1 MCYIRVLKFEVYI
14 VIIINACGKGQG
26 KGYAD
31 SAVIYDRNTSI
42 LQATV
47 SMVKNSHNSNM

>member
-1 MCYIRVLKFEVYI
+1 MCYIRVLKFEVYL
-14 VIIINACGKGQG
+14 VIIINACGKGQA

-31 SAVIYDRNTSI
+31 SAVIYYRNTSI

-47 SMVKNSHNSNM
+47 SMVKKSQ